1 MNFREA
7 LLAIQKGQKL
17 DQKTILLLRDEGLIE
32 VAEVTHMQSPG
43 REFIATILTA
53 EGLQFL
59 EAEDERANPTQ
70 REPIPE
76 LKAAGTSI
84 RAGGGVP
91 RKRWD
96 VFISHASED
105 KEQIARPL
113 AEALKKHG
121 YEVWYDDF
129 SLKLGDSLR
138 EKIDRGLAESRFG
151 VVILSKH
158 FFTKHWPK
166 QELNALA
173 AVEVGG
179 ENVILPIWHGVTYND
194 VVGYSPILA
203 DRKAVSTA
211 EEFERIVEAIESVVN
226 PPLTEGLQNQLQQ
239 ASDDLQEYR
248 CPFCQ
253 SPLTTRAS
261 VPLSEDGE
269 GTYET
274 FECGYAQIDGCME
287 RPCPSDPKFPKL
299 EDYEF
304 HFQEIEGDSHWKWT
318 CFAIGRTRESRAL
331 QLLSSHG
338 RTKEE
343 ARKRVEDSYRHYAKP
358 WR

>member
-17 DQKTILLLRDEGLIE
+17 DQRTILLLRDRGLIE
-32 VAEVTHMQSPG
+32 VADVTHMQSPG
-43 REFIATILTA
+43 REFIPTILTA
-53 EGLQFL
+53 EGLQLL
-59 EAEDERANPTQ
+59 EVGEEGANATE
-70 REPIPE
+70 REPIQE
-76 LKAAGTSI
+76 VDASGTSI
-84 RAGGGVP
+84 RPGEGMP

-113 AEALKKHG
+113 AEALKEHG

-129 SLKLGDSLR
+129 SLRLGDSLR

-158 FFTKHWPK
+158 FFMKHWPK

-179 ENVILPIWHGVTYND
+179 ENVILPIWHGITYDD
-194 VVGYSPILA
+194 VVHYSPILA
-203 DRKAVSTA
+203 DRKAVSTTQA
-211 EEFERIVEAIESVVN
+211 FERIVEAIESVVN
-226 PPLTEGLQNQLQQ
+226 PPLTEGLQDQLQQ
-239 ASDDLQEYR
+239 ATVDLQEYR

-261 VPLSEDGE
+261 VPLSEDVE

-274 FECGYAQIDGCME
+274 FECGYAQVDGHME

-304 HFQEIEGDSHWKWT
+304 HFQAIEGDSHWKWT

-331 QLLSSHG
+331 QLLSGYG

-343 ARKRVEDSYRHYAKP
+343 AREKVEDSYRRYADP
-358 WR
+358 W